1 MIAFDKDKAYME
13 VLCQFR
19 KLIDSEYKDGG
30 WLPPVR
36 EMSKR
41 FNVSPGTYR
50 KSVNCMVS
58 ESIAE
63 SYPRKG
69 IYILPEKY
77 RIKKI
82 GVVIGDGKESP
93 YLVEPRTVSGVIDR
107 LSESKYSI
115 HMIQGSPVANV
126 VRSAVSHYVS
136 GLIWIEPSRDSFDIL
151 KNINYAKLFP
161 MVVINTRVPSQI
173 NDILP
178 EDIPFVSEDHYARKK
193 MMVDFFLERN
203 HKKLGYVGA
212 KLDADITGLTEILHS
227 RGIDF
232 DENCCADRF
241 VQDPECVKN
250 MILDEGITALIV
262 EGQLRTVEQIF
273 TGLSMLPADKQP
285 EVISREEFT
294 SQSLRDKYPKVN
306 LIAVSCSRDKKELAM
321 GAVDILLD
329 NLKTPDKIETVKVK
343 SLNIKLIK

>member
-13 VLCQFR
+13 VLSQFR
-19 KLIDSEYKDGG
+19 KLIDAEYRDGG

-77 RIKKI
+77 RVRKI
-82 GVVIGDGKESP
+82 GVVIEDGKESP
-93 YLVEPRTVSGVIDR
+93 FLVDPRTVSGVIDHLFER
-107 LSESKYSI
+107 DYSI
-115 HMIQGSPVANV
+115 HMIQGSPITNV
-126 VRSAVSHYVS
+126 VRSTVSHYVS
-136 GLIWIEPSRDSFDIL
+136 GLIWVEPSRDSFEIL
-151 KNINYAKLFP
+151 QKIKYDNLFP
-161 MVVINTRVPSQI
+161 VVVINTRVPKQLDS
-173 NDILP
+173 LP
-178 EDIPFVSEDHYARKK
+178 PDDIPVVTEDHYSRKE

-203 HKKLGYVGA
+203 HRKLGYVGT
-212 KLDADITGLTEILHS
+212 KFDADITGLTEILES

-232 DENCCADRF
+232 DENCCVGRYVDE
-241 VQDPECVKN
+241 PECVRN
-250 MILDEGITALIV
+250 MILDAKVTALIV
-262 EGQLRTVEQIF
+262 EGRLRTVEQVF
-273 TGLSMLPADKQP
+273 TGLSMLPAEKQP

-294 SQSLRDKYPKVN
+294 SQSLCEKYPKVN
-306 LIAVSCSRDKKELAM
+306 LVAVSCTKDKKVLAEA
-321 GAVDILLD
+321 AVDTLLD
-329 NLKTPDKIETVKVK
+329 NLKTPDKIGTVKVK
-343 SLNIKLIK
+343 SLSIKLIK